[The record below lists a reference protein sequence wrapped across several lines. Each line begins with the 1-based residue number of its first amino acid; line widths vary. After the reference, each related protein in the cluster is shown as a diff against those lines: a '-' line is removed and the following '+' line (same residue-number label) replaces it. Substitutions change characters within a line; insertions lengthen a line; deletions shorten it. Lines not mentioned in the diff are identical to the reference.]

1 MKQVQA
7 LRGFI
12 HGEPRKRNERFSV
25 TNQTAAE
32 LEQKG
37 LVRIL
42 SDEGPT
48 EETPSTAD
56 VEKSSASPA
65 APVSPQT
72 IANTSGNGARKR
84 GRPRKHAV
92 SS

>member
-7 LRGFI
+7 LRSFI

-25 TNQTAAE
+25 TSQTATE

-37 LVRIL
+37 LVRVL

-48 EETPSTAD
+48 TENPSTAD
-56 VEKSSASPA
+56 GEKSSASPA
-65 APVSPQT
+65 APASLQT
-72 IANTSGNGARKR
+72 TAKRSGRGGRRKKGA
-84 GRPRKHAV
+84 G
-92 SS
+92 

>member
-12 HGEPRKRNERFSV
+12 HGEPRKRNERFRV
-25 TNQTAAE
+25 TSQTAAE

-37 LVRIL
+37 LVRVL

-48 EETPSTAD
+48 PENPSTAD
-56 VEKSSASPA
+56 GEKSSASPA
-65 APVSPQT
+65 APASQQT
-72 IANTSGNGARKR
+72 TAKRSGRGGRRKKGA
-84 GRPRKHAV
+84 G
-92 SS
+92 

>member
-7 LRGFI
+7 LRSFI

-48 EETPSTAD
+48 AENPSTAD
-56 VEKSSASPA
+56 GEKSSASPA
-65 APVSPQT
+65 APASPQT
-72 IANTSGNGARKR
+72 TAKRSGRGGRK
-84 GRPRKHAV
+84 KKAAE
-92 SS
+92 

>member
-7 LRGFI
+7 LRSFI

-25 TNQTAAE
+25 TSQTAAE

-42 SDEGPT
+42 SDEGPAA
-48 EETPSTAD
+48 ETHSTAD
-56 VEKSSASPA
+56 GEESFASPA
-65 APVSPQT
+65 APDLPQT
-72 IANTSGNGARKR
+72 NAKRSGRGGRRKKGALE
-84 GRPRKHAV
+84 
-92 SS
+92 

>member
-25 TNQTAAE
+25 TSQTAAE

-42 SDEGPT
+42 SDEGPAA
-48 EETPSTAD
+48 ETHSTA
-56 VEKSSASPA
+56 ESFASPA
-65 APVSPQT
+65 TQDLPQT
-72 IANTSGNGARKR
+72 NAKRSGRRK
-84 GRPRKHAV
+84 KDALA
-92 SS
+92 